1 MEREQVIQNLYR
13 LYEISGIF
21 DKQIQMALN
30 LAILE
35 LAGEGKAE
43 TPPKVRAV
51 FDKMHKDMIKLKQ
64 TGRGQRVLAVED
76 DGG

>member
-13 LYEISGIF
+13 LYERGEIF
-21 DKQIQMALN
+21 DTQIRTALN

-43 TPPKVRAV
+43 TPPKVKEV
-51 FDKMHKDMIKLKQ
+51 FEKMRKDMIKLKQ
-64 TGRGQRVLAVED
+64 TGRGQRVLPMEEQ
-76 DGG
+76 